1 MRLDGLR
8 VEKFKAVGD
17 VEIPLGHVNILVGG
31 NGSGK
36 SSMLQAVHLACCVL
50 RQASRVEL
58 KKTTTVGVE
67 ELDYLPTE
75 DYKTLGHLDDWGKN
89 QDSPYSQVT
98 LYFSDPDSLG
108 PSSLEA
114 TCRLRSARN
123 AGISVTGEIQ
133 SSVLADLRTKK
144 NFFSAYIPGISGIP
158 NREERKSKKVVL
170 KACSFG
176 DSNVILRN
184 ALLLLKEQD
193 PASIVKIEEWIGQ
206 ILLPIKI
213 NVDHNNDTDLYIKCS
228 VTLNGQT
235 KPIELT
241 GTGYI
246 QLIQIFS
253 YILLFSPGVLLID
266 EPDIHLHPDV
276 QERLV
281 GELTKVARDRG
292 TRIILTTHSPFIVRG
307 APSEAK
313 VFWLDKGKIESTNR
327 EIVELALGWGA
338 FGKKIIL
345 VSEDSKNDLLRA
357 VLRQWPNLERVVGFY
372 PGHGYKT
379 IPSPTQASELRNSL
393 GGSFKIM
400 IHRDRDSLT
409 DDEVATLKTQYKAV
423 GVSLWFPSESD
434 IEAYFCQVSFLEVF
448 LSCPEAIAQGY
459 VTAALANQAGTIQAQ
474 FASQR
479 AAHNEELHK
488 AGGSPLNDAVWNL
501 FQLRALKGA
510 KGKTVFNRL
519 KNAVPGNA
527 FRTELIASKNLSG
540 AVALDLKHAIEA
552 FLLETQATSPH
563 TQ

>member
-1 MRLDGLR
+1 MQLDGLR

-58 KKTTTVGVE
+58 QKTTTVGVE

-75 DYKTLGHLDDWGKN
+75 DYKTLGNLEDWGKN
-89 QDSPYSQVT
+89 QDSPYSQVS
-98 LYFSDPDSLG
+98 LYFVDPAKLG
-108 PSSLEA
+108 PISLEA
-114 TCRLRSARN
+114 RCRLRSARN

-133 SSVLADLRTKK
+133 SSLVSDLRTKSK
-144 NFFSAYIPGISGIP
+144 FFSSYIPGISGIP

-193 PASIVKIEEWIGQ
+193 PTSILKIEEWIGK
-206 ILLPIKI
+206 ILQPIKI
-213 NVDHNNDTDLYIKCS
+213 SVDHNNDTDLYIKCS
-228 VTLNGQT
+228 VTLDGQT

-246 QLIQIFS
+246 QLIQIFT
-253 YILLFSPGVLLID
+253 YVLLFSPGVLLID

-281 GELTKVARDRG
+281 SELMKVARDRG
-292 TRIILTTHSPFIVRG
+292 MRIILTTHSPFIVRG
-307 APSEAK
+307 APAEAK
-313 VFWLDKGKIESTNR
+313 IFWLSKGKVESINR

-345 VSEDSKNDLLRA
+345 VSEDNKNDLLRA
-357 VLRQWPNLERVVGFY
+357 VLRQWPDLERTVAFL
-372 PGHGYKT
+372 PSNGYKS
-379 IPSPTQASELRNSL
+379 IPSPAQASELVKSL
-393 GGSFKIM
+393 GGSFKVM

-409 DDEVATLKTQYKAV
+409 DDEVAILKGRYEEV
-423 GVSLWFPSESD
+423 GVSMWFPFESD
-434 IEAYFCQVSFLEVF
+434 IEAYFCQGTFLEVF
-448 LSCPEAIAQGY
+448 LGCPQATAQGY
-459 VTAALANQAGTIQAQ
+459 LAAALANQAGTIQDQ

-479 AAHNEELHK
+479 GAHNEELHK
-488 AGGSPLNDAVWNL
+488 AGGSPTNDAVWTQ
-501 FQLRALKGA
+501 FQQRPLRGA

-519 KNAVPGNA
+519 KNSVPAQA
-527 FRTELIASKNLSG
+527 FRVESISSSDLGG
-540 AVALDLKHAIEA
+540 AVALDLKHAIET
-552 FLLETQATSPH
+552 FLAN
-563 TQ
+563 

>member
-17 VEIPLGHVNILVGG
+17 VEIPLGHVNVLVGG

-36 SSMLQAVHLACCVL
+36 SSMLQAVHLACCVM
-50 RQASRVEL
+50 RQASRIEL
-58 KKTTTVGVE
+58 QKTTTVGVE

-75 DYKTLGHLDDWGKN
+75 DYKTLGYLGDWGKN

-98 LYFSDPDSLG
+98 LFFADPASAVV
-108 PSSLEA
+108 SSIEA

-123 AGISVTGEIQ
+123 AGISATGEIQ
-133 SSVLADLRTKK
+133 SSLIAALRTKSK
-144 NFFSAYIPGISGIP
+144 FFSSYIPGISGIP

-184 ALLLLKEQD
+184 ALLLLKEQN
-193 PASIVKIEEWIGQ
+193 PASIEQIETWIGQ

-213 NVDHNNDTDLYIKCS
+213 HVEHNNDVDLYIKCS

-246 QLIQIFS
+246 QLIQIFC
-253 YILLFSPGVLLID
+253 YILLFSPGILLID

-281 GELTKVARDRG
+281 GELIKVARERG
-292 TRIILTTHSPFIVRG
+292 MRIVLSTHSPFIVRG
-307 APSEAK
+307 APSDAK
-313 VFWLDKGKIESTNR
+313 IFWLDKGKVESTNR
-327 EIVELALGWGA
+327 DLVELALGWGA

-357 VLRQWPNLERVVGFY
+357 ILRQWPELDRTVAFY
-372 PGHGYKT
+372 PGTGYKS
-379 IPSPTQASELRNSL
+379 IPSPSQAGELVAAL
-393 GGSFKIM
+393 GGSFRIM

-409 DDEVATLKTQYKAV
+409 DDEVAALNARYQAV
-423 GVSLWFPSESD
+423 GVELWFPAESD
-434 IEAYFCQVSFLEVF
+434 IEAYFCQSAFLEVF
-448 LSCPEAIAQGY
+448 LACSHATAQGY
-459 VTAALANQAGTIQAQ
+459 VDAALLNVAGVVQDQ

-488 AGGSPLNDAVWNL
+488 AGGSPTNDEVWTL
-501 FQLRALKGA
+501 LQTRPLRGA
-510 KGKTVFNRL
+510 KGKTVFKRL
-519 KNAVPGNA
+519 QNTVPANA
-527 FRTELIASKNLSG
+527 FRIASLASANLGG
-540 AVALDLKHAIEA
+540 AIALDLKHAMET
-552 FLLETQATSPH
+552 FLAA
-563 TQ
+563 